1 MTTSSPFSADRPRE
15 TRSASIDRTT
25 VLFSVAPSH
34 SPTGSLRPS
43 AVIARAT
50 ITHRPAMC
58 SPSSIST
65 LMSCS
70 DRSRDSSSASAVS
83 VSFTN
88 RRETADRPV
97 ERAPS
102 STSVPSGSAI
112 RACRRVATPASIRSS
127 TTCPSRS
134 SAANWA
140 YLSSGTSC
148 PSTVRARGL
157 LTSTRRPPRVT
168 DPFPVPCR
176 TATRSGLWRPLGP
189 VTAGDPAPDLPR
201 HTPLPPA
208 PPLPPRGLGAPW
220 GPGRGGALGPKHRL
234 PPRHTRG
241 DTHRQQPLPDHAG
254 YIGQR
259 ETDLLRQAADAHGLV
274 LSHDLHIARYGLHS
288 GPLFWSGRLGGRPTP
303 TARQASGGGPP
314 PQVPRRPGQPRC
326 ALPSPVSSACA
337 S

>member
-34 SPTGSLRPS
+34 SPTGSLPPS

-65 LMSCS
+65 VMSCS

-83 VSFTN
+83 VSFTS

-112 RACRRVATPASIRSS
+112 RACRRGAAPPRQPA
-127 TTCPSRS
+127 
-134 SAANWA
+134 
-140 YLSSGTSC
+140 
-148 PSTVRARGL
+148 
-157 LTSTRRPPRVT
+157 RPP
-168 DPFPVPCR
+168 PPP
-176 TATRSGLWRPLGP
+176 
-189 VTAGDPAPDLPR
+189 AGA
-201 HTPLPPA
+201 HTPPTPP
-208 PPLPPRGLGAPW
+208 PE
-220 GPGRGGALGPKHRL
+220 
-234 PPRHTRG
+234 RG

-314 PQVPRRPGQPRC
+314 PQVPRRPGQPRLLGTTSWLARRQLWDGC
-326 ALPSPVSSACA
+326 LRDGHDLTGPLPRLGRATKARLVDGTLTT
-337 S
+337 